1 VIVDLI
7 DAETWVTMSADV
19 KGDAY
24 EGDRARVRDGLQA
37 FGAELAFRGSSIKD
51 NEFYECLVEHIS
63 PEGRAAPQSRSVGR

>member
-37 FGAELAFRGSSIKD
+37 FGADLAFRGSSVKD